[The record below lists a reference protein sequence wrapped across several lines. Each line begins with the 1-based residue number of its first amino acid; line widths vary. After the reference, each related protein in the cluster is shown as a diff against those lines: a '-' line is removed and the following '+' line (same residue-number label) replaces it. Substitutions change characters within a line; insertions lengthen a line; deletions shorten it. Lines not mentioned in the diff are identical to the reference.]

1 MVSSIQECVIFV
13 ISAVPSVLRE
23 DISIVV
29 QQVVLQI
36 YTTCLTLQNVK
47 SVKSLCQD
55 AKIVL
60 VKLFVLNAKAI
71 TI

>member
-1 MVSSIQECVIFV
+1 MVSLIQECVIFV

-55 AKIVL
+55 AKIVV